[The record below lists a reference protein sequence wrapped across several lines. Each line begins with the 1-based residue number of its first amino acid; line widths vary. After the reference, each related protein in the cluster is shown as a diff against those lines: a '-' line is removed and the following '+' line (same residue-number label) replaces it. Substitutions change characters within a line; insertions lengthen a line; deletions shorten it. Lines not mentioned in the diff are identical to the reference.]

1 MLASHFLRV
10 CAPTLNYFD
19 TDFPLGASAA
29 VRTSFLVIFNTQV
42 PTNDSPAAVD
52 VGSNEV
58 TVWSNGFQV
67 NGGIFR
73 DESEV
78 ANKALLASLKASVT
92 AKQKDSSGRIIDR
105 SQEVYSGPLEPAQ
118 QSADAEPLQ
127 EAVNHTLEPPLAAKD
142 ATVTHTVTAAVT
154 SAVSMKDAFEA
165 NLAKFYQSASAKA
178 AAAGLRVHHSV
189 SSVSPVSPTR
199 HDAIFNANRA
209 MALEMKRMV
218 RSDFMR
224 VIGNA
229 EPADLTEASDPDN
242 SLLASLQNCI
252 TGRVAVSV
260 TCSEVFYIEDLAT
273 GRLVQ
278 GSKGLV
284 HGVEHE
290 LVLECCTYH
299 SCMLLYT
306 IVVIIPT

>member
-118 QSADAEPLQ
+118 QSAAAEPLQ
-127 EAVNHTLEPPLAAKD
+127 EPPLAAKD
-142 ATVTHTVTAAVT
+142 ATVTTAVT

-165 NLAKFYQSASAKA
+165 NLAKFYQSASARA

-278 GSKGLV
+278 GSKDLV

-299 SCMLLYT
+299 PCMLLYT